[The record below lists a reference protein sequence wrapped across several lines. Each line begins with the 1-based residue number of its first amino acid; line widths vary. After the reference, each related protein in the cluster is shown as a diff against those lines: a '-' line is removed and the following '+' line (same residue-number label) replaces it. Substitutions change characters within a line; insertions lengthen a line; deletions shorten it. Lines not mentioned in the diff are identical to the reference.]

1 MKTPITAASL
11 DRLQNRALRVY
22 AARYIRIYD
31 DFLAQVRATGI
42 EFDEHDDA
50 AERAE
55 RQTALQAAAG
65 MQIRNDG
72 KSLVLNRLSPACV
85 ACQTGQ
91 GSATFFIS
99 LQCHRDCY
107 FCFNSNQEDY
117 AYHSTHLRDPLPEL
131 DALRA
136 SGQPLQYVA
145 LTGGEPLL
153 HKAEAVAFFRRAR
166 ENFPAVHARLY
177 TCGDHIEPD
186 ILAELQAAGLDEI
199 RFSLRLH
206 DTEAARRHTLHG
218 LALARDMIPQVVVEM
233 PVLPDRQAD
242 MRALLV
248 ELDRL
253 GVDSIN
259 LLEFCFPW
267 RNAAAFAARGYRVRK
282 PPFRVLYDYWYAGG
296 LPISGSELACLDLL
310 EFARGAGL
318 RLGVH
323 YCSLENKHTGQ
334 IYQQNTRQPA
344 PAPLAFS
351 PRDYFLRSAKV
362 FGRDIARA
370 RRALAAA
377 GAGGARPN
385 RDYNYL
391 EFPLADMPALAGLD
405 VEIGLSA
412 NVIEARDGEACVR
425 EVAVDLT
432 TPNTFDPATDA

>member
-1 MKTPITAASL
+1 MKQPLGGASL
-11 DRLQNRALRVY
+11 ARLRNPVFRDY
-22 AARYIRIYD
+22 AARYVRIYD

-42 EFDEHDDA
+42 ELDPMDHSPEVTDRLARLRA
-50 AERAE
+50 APGV
-55 RQTALQAAAG
+55 QF
-65 MQIRNDG
+65 RNDG
-72 KSLVLNRLSPACV
+72 KSLVFNRLSPACV
-85 ACQTGQ
+85 GCQTSQ

-107 FCFNSNQEDY
+107 FCFNPNQEDY

-136 SGQPLQYVA
+136 SGQCLEYVA

-153 HKAEAVAFFRRAR
+153 HKPEAVAFFRRAR
-166 ENFPAVHARLY
+166 EDFPAVHARLY
-177 TCGDHIEPD
+177 TCGDYVEPH
-186 ILAELQAAGLDEI
+186 ILAELQAAGLNEI
-199 RFSLRLH
+199 RFSIRLH
-206 DTEAARRHTLHG
+206 DTEAARRHTLQC
-218 LALARDMIPQVVVEM
+218 LALARDLIPSVVVEM
-233 PVLPDRQAD
+233 PMLPDRQAD
-242 MRALLV
+242 MRDLLA

-267 RNAAAFAARGYRVRK
+267 RNAAAFSARGYRVRT

-296 LPISGSELACLDLL
+296 LPIAGSELACLDLL

-334 IYQQNTRQPA
+334 IYQQNTQQPA
-344 PAPLAFS
+344 SPPLTFS

-362 FGRDIARA
+362 FGRDISPV

-377 GAGGARPN
+377 REDGARLN
-385 RDYNYL
+385 RHYNYL
-391 EFPLADMPALAGLD
+391 EFPLAAMPALAGLE

-412 NVIEARDGEACVR
+412 NVIEVRDGEPCVR